1 MHYADSPPAVTYNSN
16 FFGKN
21 FFVQNQQADMSENS
35 RSSEYSGGENSN
47 SSEYSGGPKNDR
59 TYSEYSDCSEN
70 SDDSEISG
78 SKYSDDSKNFWYNPE
93 VMLGQHLCR
102 IC

>member
-1 MHYADSPPAVTYNSN
+1 MA
-16 FFGKN
+16 
-21 FFVQNQQADMSENS
+21 ENS

-70 SDDSEISG
+70 SDDSEIFG
-78 SKYSDDSKNFWYNPE
+78 SKYSDDSKNFWYHPE

>member
-16 FFGKN
+16 FFGKK

-35 RSSEYSGGENSN
+35 RS
-47 SSEYSGGPKNDR
+47 
-59 TYSEYSDCSEN
+59 SEYSDCSEN